1 MADNWV
7 ESTDRDLRRW
17 ADERGEK
24 LDGQG
29 TRILLELMRDEL
41 GLPGPGEL
49 TPERLRSL
57 LLEVFPEA
65 VVAAA
70 DDVPTVLTALRGVV
84 AYLRDSGTVT
94 APDAAA
100 LETEIDRV
108 APEFTEVVGDFD
120 DAEQRAAAEVVAGL
134 MQADGVP
141 MEDPE
146 AVEKWVR
153 EFESLPDEERFART
167 EEYLREVEERVV
179 PPVRIAPEAELA
191 AAARASRLTAAIVA
205 LAEWTGERELTEH
218 ETLTAADA
226 AEARGVLG
234 LAEAGAEGE
243 PDGELERLWW
253 AAAAAEVIEVEG
265 GRAVPGRALAG
276 LRSEDDAELLGAWL
290 PLFDAVAVP
299 EHDYEDGLDAA
310 ELVQN
315 ALTGVLIHLYEQ
327 EEPTP
332 PDALVDAMIEHI
344 GEQYVVEEEGAAMS
358 RLLSDAFRREL
369 DVLEEWGIVEP
380 AGDEPGG
387 EVAEGRALTPLAVWA
402 VRELLI
408 ADGFLAPVVG
418 DLADATA
425 AELVAGLVWHRTDTA
440 DEEIDGWLADRDA
453 AAAAAE
459 LLDVMRTGG
468 PGARNLAA
476 SVLHRIGADAAPVVR
491 AAGDHPL
498 CGPYAAMWLASAGDA
513 AGRDLTRGEYL
524 WVFVDTVAGM
534 MEAADAAAA
543 VAAALA
549 DVAPDAD
556 MAAMVDELWR
566 IEHPDLVEV
575 LEALGDHHP
584 DRTVAKTARTAAYKA
599 RSA

>member
-70 DDVPTVLTALRGVV
+70 DDVPTVLAALRGVV
-84 AYLRDSGTVT
+84 AYLRDSGAVT

-108 APEFTEVVGDFD
+108 APEFTEIVGDFD
-120 DAEQRAAAEVVAGL
+120 AAEQQAAAEVVAGL
-134 MQADGVP
+134 MRSDGVA
-141 MEDPE
+141 MDDQE
-146 AVEKWVR
+146 AVENWVR
-153 EFESLPDEERFART
+153 DFENLPEEERFART

-191 AAARASRLTAAIVA
+191 AAARASRLTAAVVA

-218 ETLTAADA
+218 ETLTDADA
-226 AEARGVLG
+226 AEARRVLG
-234 LAEAGAEGE
+234 LTDPDGGPGGGAE
-243 PDGELERLWW
+243 GELERLWW
-253 AAAAAEVIEVEG
+253 AAAAAEAIEVED
-265 GRAVPGRALAG
+265 GRAAPGPALAG
-276 LRSEDDAELLGAWL
+276 LRSADDAALLAAWL

-327 EEPTP
+327 DEPTP
-332 PDALVDAMIEHI
+332 PDELVAAMIDHI

-358 RLLSDAFRREL
+358 RLLADAFRREL
-369 DVLEEWGIVEP
+369 DVLAEWGIIEP
-380 AGDEPGG
+380 AGDAG
-387 EVAEGRALTPLAVWA
+387 GRALTPLAVWA
-402 VRELLI
+402 VRELLV

-418 DLADATA
+418 DLAGATA
-425 AELVAGLVWHRTDTA
+425 AELVAGLVWHRPDTA
-440 DEEIDGWLADRDA
+440 DEEIGGWLDGRDA

-468 PGARNLAA
+468 PGARSLAA
-476 SVLHRIGADAAPVVR
+476 AVLQRIGADAAPVVR
-491 AAGDHPL
+491 AAAGHPL
-498 CGPYAAMWLASAGDA
+498 VAPYAAMWLAAAGDPE
-513 AGRDLTRGEYL
+513 GRELTRGEYL

-534 MEAADAAAA
+534 METADAAEA
-543 VAAALA
+543 VEAALA
-549 DVAPDAD
+549 DVAADAD

-566 IEHPDLVEV
+566 VEHPDLVEV

-584 DRTVAKTARTAAYKA
+584 DRLVAKTARTAAYKA

>member
-24 LDGQG
+24 LDEQG

-70 DDVPTVLTALRGVV
+70 DDVPTVLAALRGVV
-84 AYLRDSGTVT
+84 AYLRDSGAVT

-100 LETEIDRV
+100 LEMEIDRA
-108 APEFTEVVGDFD
+108 APEFTEIVGDFD
-120 DAEQRAAAEVVAGL
+120 AAEQQAAAEVVAGL
-134 MQADGVP
+134 MRADGVA
-141 MEDPE
+141 MDDRE
-146 AVEKWVR
+146 AVESWVR
-153 EFESLPDEERFART
+153 EFDSLPEAERFART

-191 AAARASRLTAAIVA
+191 AAARASRLTAAVVA

-218 ETLTAADA
+218 ETLTDGDA
-226 AEARGVLG
+226 AEARRVLG
-234 LAEAGAEGE
+234 LKAPDDGG
-243 PDGELERLWW
+243 DGELERLWW
-253 AAAAAEVIEVEG
+253 AAAAAEAIDVEG
-265 GRAVPGRALAG
+265 GRAAPGAALAG
-276 LRSEDDAELLGAWL
+276 LRSADDAVLLAAWL

-299 EHDYEDGLDAA
+299 EHDYEDGLDAG

-327 EEPTP
+327 DEPTP
-332 PDALVDAMIEHI
+332 PDELVAAMIDHI

-358 RLLSDAFRREL
+358 RLLADAFRREL
-369 DVLEEWGIVEP
+369 DVLAEWGIVEP
-380 AGDEPGG
+380 AGDAG
-387 EVAEGRALTPLAVWA
+387 GRALTPLAVWA
-402 VRELLI
+402 VRELLV

-425 AELVAGLVWHRTDTA
+425 AELVAGLVWHRPDTA
-440 DEEIDGWLADRDA
+440 DEEIGGWLDGRDA
-453 AAAAAE
+453 SAAAAE

-468 PGARNLAA
+468 PGARSLAA
-476 SVLHRIGADAAPVVR
+476 SVLHRIGAEAAPVVR
-491 AAGDHPL
+491 AAAGHPL
-498 CGPYAAMWLASAGDA
+498 AAPYAAMWLSAAGDPE
-513 AGRDLTRGEYL
+513 GRELTRGEYL

-534 MEAADAAAA
+534 MEAADPAEA
-543 VAAALA
+543 VEAALA
-549 DVAPDAD
+549 DVPADAD

>member
-24 LDGQG
+24 LDEQG
-29 TRILLELMRDEL
+29 ARILLELMRDEL

-70 DDVPTVLTALRGVV
+70 DDVPTVLAALRGVV

-100 LETEIDRV
+100 LDTEIDRV
-108 APEFTEVVGDFD
+108 APEFTEIVGDFD
-120 DAEQRAAAEVVAGL
+120 AAEQQAAAEVVAGL
-134 MQADGVP
+134 MRADGVA
-141 MEDPE
+141 MDDRE
-146 AVEKWVR
+146 AVESWVR
-153 EFESLPDEERFART
+153 DFESLPEAERFART

-191 AAARASRLTAAIVA
+191 AAARASRLTAAVVA

-218 ETLTAADA
+218 ETLTDGDA
-226 AEARGVLG
+226 AEARRVLG
-234 LAEAGAEGE
+234 LKE
-243 PDGELERLWW
+243 PDGGSDGELERLWW
-253 AAAAAEVIEVEG
+253 AAAAAEVIDVEG
-265 GRAVPGRALAG
+265 GRAAPGAALAG
-276 LRSEDDAELLGAWL
+276 LRSADDAALLAAWL

-299 EHDYEDGLDAA
+299 EHDYEDGLDAG

-332 PDALVDAMIEHI
+332 PDELVAAMIDHI

-358 RLLSDAFRREL
+358 RLLADAFRREL
-369 DVLEEWGIVEP
+369 DVLVEWGIVEP
-380 AGDEPGG
+380 AGDAG
-387 EVAEGRALTPLAVWA
+387 GRALTPLAVWA
-402 VRELLI
+402 VRELLV

-425 AELVAGLVWHRTDTA
+425 AELVAGLVWHRPDTA
-440 DEEIDGWLADRDA
+440 DEEIAGWLDGRDA

-468 PGARNLAA
+468 PGARSLAA
-476 SVLHRIGADAAPVVR
+476 SVLHRIGAEAAPVVR
-491 AAGDHPL
+491 AAAEHPL
-498 CGPYAAMWLASAGDA
+498 VAPYAAMWLSAAGDP
-513 AGRDLTRGEYL
+513 AGRELARDEYL

-534 MEAADAAAA
+534 MEAADPAEA
-543 VAAALA
+543 VEAALA
-549 DVAPDAD
+549 DVPADAD

>member
-24 LDGQG
+24 LDEQG

-70 DDVPTVLTALRGVV
+70 DDVPTVLAALRGVV
-84 AYLRDSGTVT
+84 GYLRDSGTVT

-100 LETEIDRV
+100 LESEIDRV
-108 APEFTEVVGDFD
+108 APEFTEIVGDFD

-141 MEDPE
+141 MEDRE
-146 AVEKWVR
+146 AVENWVR
-153 EFESLPDEERFART
+153 EFESLPENERFART

-179 PPVRIAPEAELA
+179 PPVRIAPDGELA
-191 AAARASRLTAAIVA
+191 AAARASRLTAAVVA
-205 LAEWTGERELTEH
+205 LAEWTGERALTEH
-218 ETLTAADA
+218 ETLTGADA
-226 AEARGVLG
+226 AEARRVLG
-234 LAEAGAEGE
+234 LAEAGPAGE

-265 GRAVPGRALAG
+265 GRAAPGPALAG
-276 LRSEDDAELLGAWL
+276 LRSGDDGEVLAAWL

-332 PDALVDAMIEHI
+332 PDALVAAMIDHI
-344 GEQYVVEEEGAAMS
+344 GEQYVVAEEGAAMS
-358 RLLSDAFRREL
+358 RLLADAFRREL
-369 DVLEEWGIVEP
+369 DVLAGWGIVAP
-380 AGDEPGG
+380 AGDEAAGD
-387 EVAEGRALTPLAVWA
+387 GRALTPLAVWA
-402 VRELLI
+402 VRELLV

-418 DLADATA
+418 DLADASA
-425 AELVAGLVWHRTDTA
+425 AELVAGLAWHRPDTA
-440 DEEIDGWLADRDA
+440 VEEIDGWLAGRDA
-453 AAAAAE
+453 AAGAAE

-468 PGARNLAA
+468 PGARNIAA
-476 SVLHRIGADAAPVVR
+476 TVLHRIGADAAPVVR

-498 CGPYAAMWLASAGDA
+498 VAPYAAMWLASAGDA
-513 AGRDLTRGEYL
+513 AGRELTRDEYL

-534 MEAADAAAA
+534 LEAADAAEA

-549 DVAPDAD
+549 DVPPETD
-556 MAAMVDELWR
+556 MAAMADELWR

-584 DRTVAKTARTAAYKA
+584 DRAVAKTARTAAYKA